1 MDIEK
6 NLKEAGI
13 IIPEVSKPIAA
24 YLPGKRSGNLIFT
37 SGQLPLVNG
46 KVKYAGKLGEDLILE
61 DGQAAARIAVI
72 NCLAVV
78 NSMAGSWDAVAG
90 IVKITGLVQSAPDFF
105 QQAQVLNGAS
115 ELLQQIFGESGQ
127 HARSAIGVNALPL
140 NAAIEIEMIAQLK

>member
-6 NLKEAGI
+6 RLKEAGI

-46 KVKYAGKLGEDLILE
+46 KVKYTGKLGEDLTLE
-61 DGQAAARIAVI
+61 DGQAAARTAVI

-78 NSMAGSWDAVAG
+78 KSMAGSWDAVAG
-90 IVKITGLVQSAPDFF
+90 MVKITGLVQSAPDFF

-115 ELLQQIFGESGQ
+115 ELLQQIFGENGQ
-127 HARSAIGVNALPL
+127 HARSSIGVNALPL
-140 NAAIEIEMIAQLK
+140 NAAVEIEMIAQLK